1 MKRMAM
7 VLMAA
12 VVAGAFSGISLYASG
27 TSSTQMQDNNS
38 GTSAPTV
45 SLYEQGLEAVKNNQL
60 NQAIGLF
67 EKALA
72 DEPRNADI
80 LNQLAHAQRKAGLLD
95 EALENYRRALKLR
108 PNFPEAREYLGE
120 AYLQAALRELKTLKG
135 YGAPAQEEVE
145 DLTKDIKEAAQEL
158 K

>member
-1 MKRMAM
+1 MKRTAM

-12 VVAGAFSGISLYASG
+12 VVAGTFSGISLYASG

-38 GTSAPTV
+38 GTSAPPV
-45 SLYEQGLEAVKNNQL
+45 SLYEQGLEAVKNKRFD
-60 NQAIGLF
+60 QAIGLF

-80 LNQLAHAQRKAGLLD
+80 LNQLAHAQRKTGLLD
-95 EALENYRRALKLR
+95 EALENYKRALKLR

-135 YGAPAQEEVE
+135 YGASAQEEVE
-145 DLTKDIKEAAQEL
+145 DLTKDIKEITQEL
-158 K
+158 R